1 MTDLRTALIAT
12 DTRAVLLYLHEVWN
26 YNCSYL
32 TSTVGLIALCAGALE
47 LPNLTCH
54 MLYYYSCKF
63 LVHERV
69 TDSIK
74 TGELI
79 GVFPEL
85 LQCYSNPLEQLRTE
99 QAATN
104 DGRHL

>member
-1 MTDLRTALIAT
+1 
-12 DTRAVLLYLHEVWN
+12 
-26 YNCSYL
+26 
-32 TSTVGLIALCAGALE
+32 
-47 LPNLTCH
+47 